1 MAHPSIPKTQFLLIV
16 CLLSSSLAFATS
28 AATTATGS
36 TPGLP
41 GVISGGYYLQP
52 YSAALQSS
60 FGTPPYTYTLVG
72 GALPPGITMNSAG
85 KIAGT
90 PSDTGAFNFQV
101 KATDSSRP
109 PVSKTSSYSWSIS
122 IGFDTYGGLTA
133 APAAKVATGYFHMQK
148 QSGRWKLV
156 SPMGNNFYLL
166 SVFNANESFIE
177 SGIMQQRYNNDGE
190 LGVLYNAKPTNG
202 DHPILGI
209 DFWSLTDSG
218 RGESTNWGL
227 MSDRDN
233 AYDGKAAIVAPGT
246 DQWGFP
252 TGGEDRSYGNF
263 LGEVTQTN
271 LNTVKQFI
279 VETR

>member
-101 KATDSSRP
+101 KATDSSKV
-109 PVSKTSSYSWSIS
+109 PVSKTSSYSFNVS
-122 IGFDTYGGLTA
+122 IGLDTYGGLTA
-133 APAAKVATGYFHMQK
+133 AHSAKPATGYFHLEK
-148 QSGRWKLV
+148 QNGRWKLV
-156 SPMGNNFYLL
+156 SPLGNNFYLL
-166 SVFNANESFIE
+166 SVFNANTGFLESWVIP
-177 SGIMQQRYNNDGE
+177 QRYQGNTELWAAHRGE
-190 LGVLYNAKPTNG
+190 RMLSWGFNTLGEYTGSAECQ
-202 DHPILGI
+202 
-209 DFWSLTDSG
+209 SDSG
-218 RGESTNWGL
+218 
-227 MSDRDN
+227 
-233 AYDGKAAIVAPGT
+233 AARTAI
-246 DQWGFP
+246 QSSS
-252 TGGEDRSYGNF
+252 RSSSS
-263 LGEVTQTN
+263 
-271 LNTVKQFI
+271 
-279 VETR
+279 